1 MTNEQYGLFLISKS
15 LFSQIFGK
23 DGQFKYAFGHPGKE
37 EGKLWYPRKI
47 AVLQDT
53 GNFVI
58 CDRGNE
64 RSRMQIF
71 SPMGHFIRR
80 IQIRFIDIVAG
91 LAIDKRNRIVAVD
104 SVTPTIF
111 VLDEAGNL
119 LNYIGKT
126 ITKEKKGLASDFLR
140 FFFLFRRM
148 CRLHERTFWHR
159 DFRRSLLHLRF
170 QRP

>member
-1 MTNEQYGLFLISKS
+1 
-15 LFSQIFGK
+15 
-23 DGQFKYAFGHPGKE
+23 
-37 EGKLWYPRKI
+37 
-47 AVLQDT
+47 
-53 GNFVI
+53 
-58 CDRGNE
+58 
-64 RSRMQIF
+64 MQIF

-126 ITKEKKGLASDFLR
+126 ITKEKKRPCVR
-140 FFFLFRRM
+140 FFTIFFS
-148 CRLHERTFWHR
+148 F
-159 DFRRSLLHLRF
+159 S
-170 QRP
+170 

>member
-1 MTNEQYGLFLISKS
+1 
-15 LFSQIFGK
+15 
-23 DGQFKYAFGHPGKE
+23 
-37 EGKLWYPRKI
+37 
-47 AVLQDT
+47 
-53 GNFVI
+53 
-58 CDRGNE
+58 
-64 RSRMQIF
+64 MQIF

-126 ITKEKKGLASDFLR
+126 YKKKKKQKVQAS
-140 FFFLFRRM
+140 
-148 CRLHERTFWHR
+148 
-159 DFRRSLLHLRF
+159 
-170 QRP
+170 

>member
-1 MTNEQYGLFLISKS
+1 
-15 LFSQIFGK
+15 
-23 DGQFKYAFGHPGKE
+23 
-37 EGKLWYPRKI
+37 
-47 AVLQDT
+47 
-53 GNFVI
+53 
-58 CDRGNE
+58 
-64 RSRMQIF
+64 MQIF

-126 ITKEKKGLASDFLR
+126 ITKRKKKALR
-140 FFFLFRRM
+140 PIFIFFSF
-148 CRLHERTFWHR
+148 
-159 DFRRSLLHLRF
+159 S
-170 QRP
+170 